1 MCKSSKIEER
11 AGSKGFKGFVHHGS
25 SVTVFP
31 SNPVTREKGLN
42 SVGTRGMIVVENF
55 EVSYSPHSHS
65 SLSIPLTP
73 LPSLGLALP
82 PLSPSDP
89 ILLNSVIQSQYPTK
103 SRVIFEMFFKKIDDG
118 ALCQDSVGN
127 PNLDVVE
134 SQLARLNQMFEGINS
149 LKTMPSTPIEAPN
162 LVTVSQGKAE
172 FSPLGGFQ
180 IEGFSPNK
188 MAKVR
193 EVLNSL
199 DIKVYS
205 RRKNKFST
213 GI

>member
-1 MCKSSKIEER
+1 MAHS
-11 AGSKGFKGFVHHGS
+11 
-25 SVTVFP
+25 T
-31 SNPVTREKGLN
+31 L
-42 SVGTRGMIVVENF
+42 
-55 EVSYSPHSHS
+55 SHS
-65 SLSIPLTP
+65 DPA
-73 LPSLGLALP
+73 LPS
-82 PLSPSDP
+82 
-89 ILLNSVIQSQYPTK
+89 SVIQSQSPTK
-103 SRVIFEMFFKKIDDG
+103 SRVVSEMFFKKIDDG

-188 MAKVR
+188 IAKVC
-193 EVLNSL
+193 EVFSSL
-199 DIKVYS
+199 DIKVYF
-205 RRKNKFST
+205 RRNNRFST
-213 GI
+213 VN

>member
-1 MCKSSKIEER
+1 
-11 AGSKGFKGFVHHGS
+11 
-25 SVTVFP
+25 
-31 SNPVTREKGLN
+31 
-42 SVGTRGMIVVENF
+42 MIVVENF

-193 EVLNSL
+193 EVLSYL
-199 DIKVYS
+199 DIKVYF
-205 RRKNKFST
+205 RRKNRFST
-213 GI
+213 SI